1 MNILVVGGAGYIG
14 SHMVKLLNDH
24 SHSVIILDNLSTGNR
39 NAVTCGKFIEGDI
52 KDSSLLNILF
62 TENKVDC
69 VMHFASFIQVGES
82 VVVPAKYY
90 ENNVIGTINL
100 LNCMVKNNI
109 FNFIFSSSAAIFGT
123 PEKIPI
129 DETHPKIPINPY
141 GKTKLMIEQVLEDYD
156 IAYNLKSIS
165 LRYFNAAGADPSGEI
180 GERHDPE
187 THLIPLILRVAKGNL
202 ESISVF
208 GSDYETKDGTCS
220 RDYVHV
226 VDICEAHLLS
236 LDYLMREK
244 ISDAFNLGNNI
255 GYTVLEVID
264 SVKKV
269 TNKNIKIIMKERRIG
284 DPDILI
290 ANSSKAKDILRW
302 HPKYSNLD
310 TIVEHA
316 WKWEQ

>member
-14 SHMVKLLNDH
+14 SHMVKLLNDN
-24 SHSVIILDNLSTGNR
+24 SHSVIVLDNLSTGNR
-39 NAVTCGKFIEGDI
+39 DAVTCGTFIEGDI
-52 KDSSLLNILF
+52 KDSNLLDTIF
-62 TENKVDC
+62 TENKIDC
-69 VMHFASFIQVGES
+69 VMHFASYIQVGES
-82 VVVPAKYY
+82 VVEPAKYY
-90 ENNVIGTINL
+90 ENNVTNTINL
-100 LNCMVKNNI
+100 LNCMVKNNVSK
-109 FNFIFSSSAAIFGT
+109 FIFSSTAAIFGL

-129 DETHPKIPINPY
+129 DEEHTKLPINPY
-141 GKTKLMIEQVLEDYD
+141 GKTKLMIEQVLADYD

-187 THLIPLILRVAKGNL
+187 THLIPLILRVAKGDL

-208 GSDYETKDGTCS
+208 GSDYNTKDGTCS

-236 LDYLMREK
+236 LEYLMREE
-244 ISDAFNLGNNI
+244 ITDAFNLGNNI

-264 SVKKV
+264 SVKRV
-269 TNKNIKIIMKERRIG
+269 TQKNITTLMKDRRPG

-290 ANSSKAKDILRW
+290 ANSQKAKKVLNW
-302 HPKYSNLD
+302 NPKYSKLD

-316 WKWEQ
+316 WNWEK